1 MTVVEKK
8 KIIKKIIDTIPEA
21 NLDDALAVVQQLASK
36 DDARKKILLDLL
48 KEEKS
53 LFEKL
58 AK

>member
-21 NLDDALAVVQQLASK
+21 NLDDALVIVQQLASK
-36 DDARKKILLDLL
+36 DESRKKILLDLL